1 MLHVKAIRN
10 VYFRGKFSL
19 SCCVIRWNDVAMK
32 LLICSLVW
40 VASILNCL
48 YAGEVLIVAD
58 EIPAMETLAAKL
70 QEQENISSKIV
81 KQPDLP
87 ANLQS
92 YQAVIVYIHKAL
104 APAVETACIAYAN
117 NGGKL
122 INLHH
127 SISSGKRTNA
137 QWFAFMA
144 VDLPKKDVNEGGYKW
159 IEGIKMDIVN
169 LAPAHFI
176 TSHKI
181 QYEAQIEYTSSET
194 TKAIQASG
202 FHLHESEVYLNHTY
216 TGPRTL
222 LLGLKYTDE
231 KTGKLWMQDRAGWF
245 KPAGKGW
252 LFYFMPGHSVREFE
266 HPNYSRIVINAVI
279 WKP

>member
-1 MLHVKAIRN
+1 
-10 VYFRGKFSL
+10 
-19 SCCVIRWNDVAMK
+19 MK
-32 LLICSLVW
+32 HLLFGLVL
-40 VASILNCL
+40 AAALISSGR
-48 YAGEVLIVAD
+48 AGEVLIVAD

-70 QEQENISSKIV
+70 KDQEGIGSKIV
-81 KQPDLP
+81 KQPEIP
-87 ANLQS
+87 ASLQP

-104 APAVETACIAYAN
+104 SPAVEAACIEYAN

-137 QWFAFMA
+137 QWFAFMG
-144 VDLPKKDVNEGGYKW
+144 VDLLKKDVNEGGYKW

-169 LAPAHFI
+169 LVPAHFI
-176 TSHKI
+176 TNHKV
-181 QYEAQIEYTSSET
+181 QYESQIEYTSSENS
-194 TKAIQASG
+194 KAVQVPG

-216 TGPRTL
+216 TGPRTIL
-222 LLGLKYTDE
+222 MGLKYTDE
-231 KTGKLWMQDRAGWF
+231 KTGKLWMQDRAGWY
-245 KPAGKGW
+245 KPVGKGW